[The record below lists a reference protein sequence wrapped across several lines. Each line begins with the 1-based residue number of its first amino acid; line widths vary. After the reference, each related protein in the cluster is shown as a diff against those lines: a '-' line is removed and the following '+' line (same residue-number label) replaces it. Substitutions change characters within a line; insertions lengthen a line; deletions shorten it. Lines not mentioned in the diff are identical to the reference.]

1 MLKSRKKH
9 MEKEPRQVPL
19 GGLETDEEVAQ
30 EADRAAAEAA
40 QEDTVRV
47 RTEEAMNEEGF
58 VPTGDRRKEVRESRK
73 EWLALRE
80 KLFKE
85 NKEKKLF

>member
-1 MLKSRKKH
+1 MLKPRKKH
-9 MEKEPRQVPL
+9 MEKELRQVPL

-47 RTEEAMNEEGF
+47 RTEEAMKEEGF
-58 VPTGDRRKEVRESRK
+58 VSADDHRKKVRESRN

-80 KLFKE
+80 TFK
-85 NKEKKLF
+85 KDQEKKLF